1 MAHPTTK
8 SGSRAVDGTPI
19 NVMIV
24 DDSVVAR
31 RILSRILE
39 EDSRFGVVGSYS
51 DAAQALQA
59 LSRERA
65 DMILLDIEMPGRTG
79 AESLPDL
86 LQASNHAMIVM
97 LSGHHAK
104 GDPVAL
110 AALAQG
116 ASDVITKPMA
126 GHFSAAFACALTER
140 LFAIFSGRDKVS
152 WRGDDVQRITQPHGL
167 TCPPRAV
174 GIGASTGGI
183 NALTDFLGALMEL
196 PRAPIFVTQ
205 HLPADFLPFF
215 AEQLARQTEFPVHL
229 AEDKM
234 PVVAGHVY
242 IAPGNAHLE
251 VTRAAHRHVLIHHSQ
266 AKCRHGV
273 YPAVDPMFMSLAEV
287 YGAGACAIVL
297 SGMGR
302 DGMAGA
308 EAIVR
313 AGGSVIAQDSAS
325 SVVWGMPGVVVQA
338 GLACLTIPPEE
349 AARILSES
357 WRMAA

>member
-1 MAHPTTK
+1 MAK
-8 SGSRAVDGTPI
+8 SAI

-24 DDSVVAR
+24 DDAVVAR
-31 RILSRILE
+31 RILSRILD
-39 EDSRFGVVGSYS
+39 EDGRFVVVGSYS
-51 DAAQALQA
+51 DADQALQA
-59 LSRERA
+59 LSHQRA

-79 AESLPDL
+79 AESLPDM
-86 LQASNHAMIVM
+86 LQASQNAMIVM
-97 LSGHHAK
+97 LSGHHAEN
-104 GDPVAL
+104 DPVAMQ
-110 AALAQG
+110 ALARG
-116 ASDVITKPMA
+116 ASDIITKPMA

-140 LFAIFSGRDKVS
+140 LFAISSGRDKVS
-152 WRGDDVQRITQPHGL
+152 WKGGDIQRATQPQGL
-167 TCPPRAV
+167 TCTPRAV

-183 NALTDFLGALMEL
+183 NALAAFLGALVEL

-215 AEQLARQTEFPVHL
+215 AEQLARQTTFPVHL
-229 AEDKM
+229 ADDGM
-234 PVVAGHVY
+234 PVIAGHVY
-242 IAPGNAHLE
+242 VAPGHAHLE
-251 VTRAAHRHVLIHHSQ
+251 VARAAHRHVLIRHSH
-266 AKCRHGV
+266 AKCRHGAF
-273 YPAVDPMFMSLAEV
+273 PAVDPMFMSLAEV
-287 YGAGACAIVL
+287 YGAGACGLVL

-338 GLACLTIPPEE
+338 GLACLTVPPEE
-349 AARILSES
+349 AARVLSER